1 MCKPPTLL
9 ALVLI
14 CTTGCIGS
22 GNHPTKNEPE
32 RARGESSLYD
42 RLGGGPAIYAIADNL
57 IERTM
62 SDPRVNLGR
71 TGHQHVWTPTPDHV
85 AELKTYWSQFLGMLA
100 GGPQLYEGRNMLDLH
115 RGMDISQPEWD
126 AFMDDFRQVLA
137 VSHARPADQQE
148 LLARVAGTHDV
159 IVDK

>member
-1 MCKPPTLL
+1 MLNRTSTLVLLCLL
-9 ALVLI
+9 AP
-14 CTTGCIGS
+14 GCVGS
-22 GNHPTKNEPE
+22 GNHPAKNEPQ
-32 RARGESSLYD
+32 RSQGESTLYD
-42 RLGGGPAIYAIADNL
+42 RLGGGPAVYAIADNL

-71 TGHQHVWTPTPDHV
+71 TGHQHVWVPTPGHV
-85 AELKTYWSQFLGMLA
+85 AELKTYWAQFLGMLA
-100 GGPQLYEGRNMLDLH
+100 DGPQYYEGRNMLDLH
-115 RGMDISQPEWD
+115 RGMQISQPEWD

-137 VSHARPADQQE
+137 ASHARPADQQD